1 MFHDIRREEDSLGT
15 MDLPRTCLWGIHTQR
30 ALENF
35 PVSGIPL
42 QHFPEFIRALAWV
55 KKAAARANL
64 SSGVMSAEKARVIEE
79 VCDEIVAG
87 RWHDAFRV
95 DMIQGH
101 GTCHGGYLFALA
113 DSAFALA
120 CNSYNEATVA
130 IGCSIDYIAPA
141 RVGDTLSAVCIEQSR
156 SGRTGN
162 YDVRIENHQ
171 GQLIA
176 LFHGQSYKVRGSV
189 LTQETPNE

>member
-1 MFHDIRREEDSLGT
+1 MTDFHTTDLARRCAEAMFERDNAS
-15 MDLPRTCLWGIHTQR
+15 
-30 ALENF
+30 
-35 PVSGIPL
+35 
-42 QHFPEFIRALAWV
+42 
-55 KKAAARANL
+55 KAMGMRLL
-64 SSGVMSAEKARVIEE
+64 SAGPGSARVEMN
-79 VCDEIVAG
+79 V
-87 RWHDAFRV
+87 RV

-120 CNSYNEATVA
+120 YNSYNEATVA

-141 RVGDTLSAVCIEQSR
+141 RAGDTLSAVCIEQSR

-176 LFHGQSYKVRGSV
+176 LFHGKSYKVRGSV
-189 LTQETPNE
+189 LTQENPNE